1 MCNIGVDVS
10 KATLDVAV
18 FETGLAFTVANDLPA
33 VVMLIEKLQTFAPER
48 IVLEASGG
56 CEQALL
62 LAAYEAGLPVVMIEP
77 AKARQFARSIG
88 LLAKTDRLDA
98 MLLARFAATIQPAL
112 RPLSDAATRELAQWL
127 QRRRQLVDMLAA
139 EKNRLHHADG
149 AVARDIKQSIGW
161 LEKRLAQLD
170 RALRQRIDQS
180 LVWREKHAL
189 LTSVPGVGDVLAFTL
204 LAELPELG
212 ALSGK
217 AVTALCGVAPF
228 NRDSG
233 TWRGQRH
240 IIGGR
245 KAVRT
250 ALYMATVSAL
260 RCNPI
265 IKTFYDRLRANGKPA
280 KVALTAC
287 MHKLLLRLNAMMRT
301 HTPWQTA

>member
-33 VVMLIEKLQTFAPER
+33 IVMLIERLQAFAPER

-56 CEQALL
+56 CEQTLL

-233 TWRGQRH
+233 KWRGQRH

-301 HTPWQTA
+301 HTPWQTT